1 MIKII
6 KKITYEPLLHFLIIG
21 IVLYAY
27 FNSVNDSDELLT
39 PKMEVSSYETQKIKS
54 EFKKDYSYDINPEQL
69 KAFKAK
75 KIYEKIVLKEAYAL
89 GLDKQDAE
97 IENILLKQ
105 MNFIMINESKIIEPS
120 EEALLKY
127 YKKNIVDYSK
137 VETLSFSHVYFSNA
151 KDTKVDETLHLL
163 EVANVRPE
171 KAVYFGNMFK
181 PSNNI
186 VNANYK
192 EVQELYGKY
201 FTRKLFNLK
210 KDIWHK
216 GIHSKYGLHLVYV
229 TDKKVSDAEEF
240 DEVQDRVYLDYMSEQ
255 LRDKFNSSY
264 ENLKSQYSITSEI

>member
-6 KKITYEPLLHFLIIG
+6 KKITYEPLFHFLIIG
-21 IVLYAY
+21 AILYAY
-27 FNSVNDSDELLT
+27 FSFANESNKPQIPEIQ
-39 PKMEVSSYETQKIKS
+39 VSKFEIQNIKR
-54 EFKKDYSYDINPEQL
+54 EFKKDYNYDINPEQL

-105 MNFIMINESKIIEPS
+105 MNFIMINKSEIIEPS
-120 EEALLKY
+120 EEELLKY

-137 VETLSFSHVYFSNA
+137 VETLSFSHVYFSNT
-151 KDTKVDETLHLL
+151 KDTKIDETLHLL

-186 VNANYK
+186 VNASYK
-192 EVQELYGKY
+192 EVQEQYGKY

-210 KDIWHK
+210 KDMWHK

-229 TDKKVSDAEEF
+229 SDKKVSDAEEF

-264 ENLKSQYSITSEI
+264 ENLKSQYRITSEI